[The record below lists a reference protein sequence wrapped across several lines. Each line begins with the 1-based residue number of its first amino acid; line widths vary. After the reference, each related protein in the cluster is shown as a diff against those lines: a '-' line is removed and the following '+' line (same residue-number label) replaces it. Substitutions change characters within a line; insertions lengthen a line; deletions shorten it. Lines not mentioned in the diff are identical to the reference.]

1 VRQTKRRQE
10 ATPPQSAGKE
20 EERRD
25 KLRRQQEARM
35 HLKKA
40 REARAKGN
48 DIPSHREQGHASSDD
63 DSVATQ
69 LQSNAA
75 KGSSNDKE
83 SRSLLQAKEGID
95 LPVFRG
101 ILPRQYLYRYDI
113 KLQVPESSDAVAMLV
128 QVAKNF
134 WTQILA
140 VDKSAVLVP
149 WTTDHQTDGSLVTSL
164 TKFPNLLS
172 PFRKY
177 FPRTNPNTKGMTLYT
192 SMLMAHNLPYED
204 IMENIRWWLN
214 EKRYG
219 MWKRQ
224 VQAEST
230 KTVGYLLYS
239 TRTLEPDYMKA
250 TVENIVNK
258 DGRIHKKHKKIEL
271 GFRWRVIPMGTQGKI
286 KEEDLVRALH
296 IECATEDYV
305 LAKAILSDMYSATSV
320 DFPGGIKM

>member
-1 VRQTKRRQE
+1 MTESRRKEEEKTREERNEENITSSEEEEWEEKTIAEEGKGKTGRHIVEREASSSENRVRQTKRRQE
-10 ATPPQSAGKE
+10 AASPQSAGKE

-25 KLRRQQEARM
+25 KLRRQQEVRM

-40 REARAKGN
+40 REARDKGN
-48 DIPSHREQGHASSDD
+48 DIPSHREQGHVSSDD

-101 ILPRQYLYRYDI
+101 TLPRQYLYRYDI
-113 KLQVPESSDAVAMLV
+113 KLQIPESCDAVAMLV

-149 WTTDHQTDGSLVTSL
+149 WATDHQMDGSLVTSL

-172 PFRKY
+172 TFRKY
-177 FPRTNPNTKGMTLYT
+177 FPRTNPNIKGMTLYT

-214 EKRYG
+214 EK
-219 MWKRQ
+219 
-224 VQAEST
+224 
-230 KTVGYLLYS
+230 
-239 TRTLEPDYMKA
+239 
-250 TVENIVNK
+250 
-258 DGRIHKKHKKIEL
+258 
-271 GFRWRVIPMGTQGKI
+271 
-286 KEEDLVRALH
+286 
-296 IECATEDYV
+296 
-305 LAKAILSDMYSATSV
+305 
-320 DFPGGIKM
+320 